1 MKRTLIIA
9 ALLVARV
16 AAADEP
22 ADFVMYKV
30 KQGDTID
37 LVAAEFYGD
46 HARTS
51 AFIVDENKWKTFR
64 KLNPG
69 ERIRVPITR
78 EITTAKGDTLP
89 ALATKYLGDASR
101 APFIAQ
107 LNNLKV
113 TDIPAAGVTLKL
125 PFRVTHVAQTTESLA
140 AISQFYFGDAKQVEL
155 LRTYNNLGDKN
166 AIEKNDS
173 IIVPV
178 MSLRVHDERLPTP
191 TSEALAR
198 RKEHANANEAAAAAL
213 PVARLAELQGDY
225 AGVAKALADVGKKL
239 EFLDEPMIGEVGML
253 LGKAL
258 VASGDKPGATA
269 VFQEVVAREPG
280 RTLSAYYDSPTVV
293 DAWRAAGGRVA
304 GE

>member
-1 MKRTLIIA
+1 VKLTLIVA

-101 APFIAQ
+101 AQFIAQ

-113 TDIPAAGVTLKL
+113 TDIPAAGVTLRL

-155 LRTYNNLGDKN
+155 LRTYNNLGDKT

-191 TSEALAR
+191 SSEALAR
-198 RKEHANANEAAAAAL
+198 RKEHANANEAASAAL
-213 PVARLAELQGDY
+213 PIARLAELQGDY
-225 AGVAKALADVGKKL
+225 TGVAKALADVGKKL
-239 EFLDEPMIGEVGML
+239 EFLDEPMVGEVGML

-258 VASGDKPGATA
+258 VASGNKPEATA
-269 VFQEVVAREPG
+269 VFQEVVAREPN
-280 RTLSAYYDSPTVV
+280 RTMSAYYDSPTVV
-293 DAWRAAGGRVA
+293 DAWRAAGGHVA

>member
-1 MKRTLIIA
+1 MKLILIVA

-51 AFIVDENKWKTFR
+51 AFIVDENKWKTYR

-101 APFIAQ
+101 AQFIAQ

-140 AISQFYFGDAKQVEL
+140 AISQFYFGDAKEVEL

-173 IIVPV
+173 
-178 MSLRVHDERLPTP
+178 
-191 TSEALAR
+191 
-198 RKEHANANEAAAAAL
+198 
-213 PVARLAELQGDY
+213 
-225 AGVAKALADVGKKL
+225 
-239 EFLDEPMIGEVGML
+239 
-253 LGKAL
+253 
-258 VASGDKPGATA
+258 
-269 VFQEVVAREPG
+269 
-280 RTLSAYYDSPTVV
+280 
-293 DAWRAAGGRVA
+293 
-304 GE
+304 

>member
-1 MKRTLIIA
+1 MKRGLVVI
-9 ALLVARV
+9 ALLLARA
-16 AAADEP
+16 AAADD
-22 ADFVMYKV
+22 ADFVTYKV

-51 AFIVDENKWKTFR
+51 AFIVDENKWKTYR

-89 ALATKYLGDASR
+89 ALAAKYLGDAGR
-101 APFIAQ
+101 AQFIAQ

-113 TDIPAAGVTLKL
+113 TDLPAAGVALRL

-140 AISQFYFGDAKQVEL
+140 AISQFYFGDAKEVEL
-155 LRTYNNLGDKN
+155 LRTYNNLGDRT

-178 MSLRVHDERLPTP
+178 MSVRVHEERLPTP
-191 TSEALAR
+191 PAEALAR

-225 AGVAKALADVGKKL
+225 GGVAKALADVGKKL
-239 EFLDEPMIGEVGML
+239 EFLDEPLAGDIGLL

-269 VFQEVVAREPG
+269 VFAEVVAREPN
-280 RTLSAYYDSPTVV
+280 RQLSAYYESPTVL
-293 DAWRAAGGRVA
+293 DAWRAAGGHVVD
-304 GE
+304 